1 MNRFSLAAGGISCA
15 LAVMLGAF
23 AAHGLK
29 SIISPAMIAVFQTG
43 VDYQFIHGLALI
55 LFGLLGN
62 SGYKLK
68 WASIFAIV
76 GIVFFSGSLYLLAT
90 TGIKIFGPITPLGGV
105 CFIVSW
111 LLFTVSVIKH
121 KPAQVK

>member
-1 MNRFSLAAGGISCA
+1 MNKLSLMLGGAFCA

-29 SIISPAMIAVFQTG
+29 KVITPEMVAVFQTG
-43 VDYQFIHGLALI
+43 TDYQFIHGLALI
-55 LFGLLGN
+55 AFGILGHL
-62 SGYKLK
+62 GYQLK
-68 WASIFAIV
+68 WASIFAAL

-90 TGIKIFGPITPLGGV
+90 GIKIVGLITPLGGV

-111 LLFTVSVIKH
+111 LIFTFKVSKY
-121 KPAQVK
+121 KPSQVK